1 MPPII
6 KESTTSTATPETV
19 SRAAS
24 APVSSAES
32 APRQQAVAVEVPV
45 TVNGARAMEG
55 SNKREPFS
63 ETTKTV
69 LVFGAGAVIRLSSSV
84 APGQLVFLTNER
96 TKKEVVCQ
104 VVKSKNYRNVSGY
117 VELEF
122 TEAAVGFWGMRFPGD
137 RIGSAAQPAPAAV
150 RPPALN
156 GSQVPTLVRPAAA
169 KIGELPASSAPGN
182 GAAKPSTPAAVTASV
197 PPKLVEPKL
206 VAPKAPV
213 PPKAT
218 SPGTPVTAASSSI
231 VPPPLDSASLL
242 GASKPKSAEP
252 AVPAA
257 SPTAAPKITP
267 ESTVPQS
274 ASPNFPTFEL
284 QRTSDKPAT
293 IFASS
298 PEAPPDLSKVD
309 LSSLAPFFEVKPAAA
324 SVVPPP
330 PQVQVPIDPET
341 ETLKQHTAR
350 LQEELSTMNFA
361 EATSDSPV
369 DHSLEAPSFPLA
381 EKEQVHEKRA
391 QILEPSN
398 APLPAPILAE
408 LDEPAKAAPAVPIS
422 SLHSLDSLEQEE
434 LKIPSWLEPLARN
447 AAAPSSTQELVLREK
462 AKRIAEQPEQPE
474 IEELTAEPKVAVEE
488 AKVSELRIPEF
499 GSALPIDID
508 NEERPVARSSTKS
521 GNSAL
526 LYAAMGAGIVLVAF
540 AGWWYM
546 NQQSGGVR
554 ASLPDTQA
562 PAVSAPATMPL
573 QTKPQEETASKTNL
587 PAQAGPP
594 VSPASLVRSDS
605 TAQANS
611 GSKLSGPA
619 SGGSPATPTRNTQ
632 LSSNSLGGAI
642 VSKSS
647 TEQPGPASA
656 QMKKPSLGEVRLATP
671 KVLRNQ
677 HGQNGAEMD
686 AGLSLEEV
694 QAETDADSLAPS
706 LKLANKE
713 PSAPAPPLAV
723 GGDVKQAKLISS
735 VQPAYPAMAKS
746 QHVSG
751 NVTIDALIDATGRVT
766 TMKVVS
772 GPSLLQQAAMD
783 ALKQWKYQPAML
795 DGKAV
800 PMHLSVTIQFHLQ

>member
-1 MPPII
+1 
-6 KESTTSTATPETV
+6 
-19 SRAAS
+19 
-24 APVSSAES
+24 VSSAES

-84 APGQLVFLTNER
+84 APGQLLFLTNER

-104 VVKSKNYRNVSGY
+104 VVKSKNYRNISGY

-137 RIGSAAQPAPAAV
+137 HIGSAPQPAPVAA
-150 RPPALN
+150 RPPASS
-156 GSQVPTLVRPAAA
+156 GSQAPAPVRPAAA
-169 KIGELPASSAPGN
+169 KIGELPVRNAPGN
-182 GAAKPSTPAAVTASV
+182 GAAKPSVPAAVTASV
-197 PPKLVEPKL
+197 APKL

-213 PPKAT
+213 PPKST
-218 SPGTPVTAASSSI
+218 SPGAPITAASSSI

-274 ASPNFPTFEL
+274 ASPDFPTFDL
-284 QRTSDKPAT
+284 LRTSDKAAT

-298 PEAPPDLSKVD
+298 PEAPSDLSEVD
-309 LSSLAPFFEVKPAAA
+309 LSSLAPFFDVKPAGS

-330 PQVQVPIDPET
+330 PRVQVPIDPET

-361 EATSDSPV
+361 EAASDSPV
-369 DHSLEAPSFPLA
+369 EHSLEAPSFPQA
-381 EKEQVHEKRA
+381 EKEQIHEKRA
-391 QILEPSN
+391 QILEPSS
-398 APLPAPILAE
+398 ALLPAPILAE
-408 LDEPAKAAPAVPIS
+408 LDESAKAAPAVPIP
-422 SLHSLDSLEQEE
+422 SLDSLEQEE
-434 LKIPSWLEPLARN
+434 LKIPSWLEPLARH
-447 AAAPSSTQELVLREK
+447 AAAPSSTQELVFREK
-462 AKRIAEQPEQPE
+462 AKRVAEQPE
-474 IEELTAEPKVAVEE
+474 IEELTAAPNVPVEE
-488 AKVSELRIPEF
+488 GKVSELRIPEF
-499 GSALPIDID
+499 GSALPID
-508 NEERPVARSSTKS
+508 EKESPAASAFTKS
-521 GNSAL
+521 GNTM
-526 LYAAMGAGIVLVAF
+526 LYAAMGAGIVLLAF
-540 AGWWYM
+540 AGWWYI

-554 ASLPDTQA
+554 ASVPDTQA
-562 PAVSAPATMPL
+562 PAVSAPATTPL
-573 QTKPQEETASKTNL
+573 PTKPQEETASKTNL

-594 VSPASLVRSDS
+594 VSPASLVRSDP
-605 TAQANS
+605 TAQTNS
-611 GSKLSGPA
+611 GSKLSGSA
-619 SGGSPATPTRNTQ
+619 SAGSPAMPIHNTQ
-632 LSSNSLGGAI
+632 LSSNSLGGGAI
-642 VSKSS
+642 ASKSS
-647 TEQPGPASA
+647 TEQPAPAPV
-656 QMKKPSLGEVRLATP
+656 QLKKPSLGEVRLATP
-671 KVLRNQ
+671 KVSRNQ
-677 HGQNGAEMD
+677 HAQNGAETD
-686 AGLSLEEV
+686 AGVSLEEV
-694 QAETDADSLAPS
+694 QPETDADSLTPS
-706 LKLANKE
+706 LKLASKE
-713 PSAPAPPLAV
+713 PSAPAAPLVV
-723 GGDVKQAKLISS
+723 GGDVKQARLISS
-735 VQPAYPAMAKS
+735 VPPVYPAMAKA

-751 NVTIDALIDATGRVT
+751 NVTVDALIDANGRVT

>member
-1 MPPII
+1 M
-6 KESTTSTATPETV
+6 PETV

-24 APVSSAES
+24 APGSSGES
-32 APRQQAVAVEVPV
+32 APRQQAVALEVPV
-45 TVNGARAMEG
+45 TVNGARAIEG

-69 LVFGAGAVIRLSSSV
+69 LVFGAGAVIRLASSV

-137 RIGSAAQPAPAAV
+137 RIGAAPQTAPAAV
-150 RPPALN
+150 RPPASS
-156 GSQVPTLVRPAAA
+156 GSQVPARPAAA
-169 KIGELPASSAPGN
+169 KIGELPVGSAPGN
-182 GAAKPSTPAAVTASV
+182 GAAKPSAPVTVTTS
-197 PPKLVEPKL
+197 VEPKL
-206 VAPKAPV
+206 VAPKFVAREAPV
-213 PPKAT
+213 PPKST
-218 SPGTPVTAASSSI
+218 SPGTPITAAGSSI

-242 GASKPKSAEP
+242 GATKPKSGEP

-257 SPTAAPKITP
+257 PPAAPKITP
-267 ESTVPQS
+267 ESALPQS
-274 ASPNFPTFEL
+274 AAPNFPTFDVL
-284 QRTSDKPAT
+284 RTSEKPAS

-298 PEAPPDLSKVD
+298 PEAPSDLPKVD
-309 LSSLAPFFEVKPAAA
+309 LSSLAPFFDVKPAAS

-350 LQEELSTMNFA
+350 LQEELSSMNFA
-361 EATSDSPV
+361 EAASDSPV
-369 DHSLEAPSFPLA
+369 DHSLQTPSFPLV
-381 EKEQVHEKRA
+381 EKDQIHESTA

-408 LDEPAKAAPAVPIS
+408 PDESAKAAPVVPIS
-422 SLHSLDSLEQEE
+422 SLDSLEQEE

-462 AKRIAEQPEQPE
+462 AKRIAEQPKT
-474 IEELTAEPKVAVEE
+474 EELTAEPNVAAEAEE
-488 AKVSELRIPEF
+488 GQVSELRIPEF
-499 GSALPIDID
+499 GSALAID
-508 NEERPVARSSTKS
+508 EEKSTWESPSKKS
-521 GNSAL
+521 GNTML
-526 LYAAMGAGIVLVAF
+526 LYAAIGAGIVLLAF

-554 ASLPDTQA
+554 ASVPDTQA
-562 PAVSAPATMPL
+562 PSVSAPATAPL

-587 PAQAGPP
+587 PAQAGPA
-594 VSPASLVRSDS
+594 VSQASLVRSDS
-605 TAQANS
+605 IAQTNS
-611 GSKLSGPA
+611 GSKLSGSA
-619 SGGSPATPTRNTQ
+619 SAGSSATPTRNTQ
-632 LSSNSLGGAI
+632 LSSNSPDNGTI
-642 VSKSS
+642 VSKSL
-647 TEQPGPASA
+647 TEQTPPASV
-656 QMKKPSLGEVRLATP
+656 QMKKPLLGEVRLATP
-671 KVLRNQ
+671 KVSRSQ
-677 HGQNGAEMD
+677 HAQNGAETD

-694 QAETDADSLAPS
+694 QPETDADSLTPA

-713 PSAPAPPLAV
+713 PSAPAAPLAV

-735 VQPAYPAMAKS
+735 VPPVYPALAKN

-751 NVTIDALIDATGRVT
+751 NVTVDALIDANGRVT
-766 TMKVVS
+766 SMKVVS
-772 GPSLLQQAAMD
+772 GPSLLHQAAMD

-800 PMHLSVTIQFHLQ
+800 PMHLSITIRFNLQ

>member
-6 KESTTSTATPETV
+6 KESDTSTATPETE
-19 SRAAS
+19 SRSAS
-24 APVSSAES
+24 APVSSAEP
-32 APRQQAVAVEVPV
+32 APRQQAVALEVPV

-84 APGQLVFLTNER
+84 APGQLLFLTNER

-137 RIGSAAQPAPAAV
+137 HIGSAAQPAPVTA
-150 RPPALN
+150 RPPASS
-156 GSQVPTLVRPAAA
+156 GSQVPAPVRPAAA
-169 KIGELPASSAPGN
+169 KIGEFPARNAPGN
-182 GAAKPSTPAAVTASV
+182 GAAKPSAPAAVTASV
-197 PPKLVEPKL
+197 EPKLVEPKF

-213 PPKAT
+213 PPKST
-218 SPGTPVTAASSSI
+218 SPGTPITAAGSSI
-231 VPPPLDSASLL
+231 VPPALDSASLL
-242 GASKPKSAEP
+242 GASKPKSAGP
-252 AVPAA
+252 VVAAA
-257 SPTAAPKITP
+257 SSTAAPKITP

-274 ASPNFPTFEL
+274 ASPDFPTFDL
-284 QRTSDKPAT
+284 QRTSDKPAS

-298 PEAPPDLSKVD
+298 PEAPSDLSKVD
-309 LSSLAPFFEVKPAAA
+309 LSSLAPFFEVKPAA
-324 SVVPPP
+324 SPVVPPP

-341 ETLKQHTAR
+341 ETLKQRTAR

-361 EATSDSPV
+361 ESVSDSPV
-369 DHSLEAPSFPLA
+369 NHSLEAPSFPVV
-381 EKEQVHEKRA
+381 EKDQIHEKRA

-398 APLPAPILAE
+398 ASLSAPILAE
-408 LDEPAKAAPAVPIS
+408 PDESAKAAPAVPIS
-422 SLHSLDSLEQEE
+422 SLDSLEQEE

-462 AKRIAEQPEQPE
+462 AKRFAEQPE
-474 IEELTAEPKVAVEE
+474 IEELAAEPNVPAEE
-488 AKVSELRIPEF
+488 GQVSELRIPEF
-499 GSALPIDID
+499 GSALPID
-508 NEERPVARSSTKS
+508 EEESPAASPFTKS
-521 GNSAL
+521 GNSV
-526 LYAAMGAGIVLVAF
+526 LYAAIGAGIVLLAF
-540 AGWWYM
+540 AGWWTM
-546 NQQSGGVR
+546 NQQSGGVH
-554 ASLPDTQA
+554 ASVPDAQA
-562 PAVSAPATMPL
+562 LAVSAPTTAPL

-587 PAQAGPP
+587 PAQEGPA
-594 VSPASLVRSDS
+594 VSQASLVRNDS
-605 TAQANS
+605 IAQTNS
-611 GSKLSGPA
+611 GSKLSGAA
-619 SGGSPATPTRNTQ
+619 SAGSPAMPTRNTQ
-632 LSSNSLGGAI
+632 LSSNSLDSGTI

-647 TEQPGPASA
+647 TEQPAPASV

-671 KVLRNQ
+671 KVSRSQ
-677 HGQNGAEMD
+677 HAQNGAETE

-694 QAETDADSLAPS
+694 KPETDAGGLPPS

-713 PSAPAPPLAV
+713 PSAPAAPLAV

-735 VQPAYPAMAKS
+735 VLPVYPALAKS

-751 NVTIDALIDATGRVT
+751 NVTVDALIDANGRVT

-783 ALKQWKYQPAML
+783 ALRQWKYQPAML

-800 PMHLSVTIQFHLQ
+800 PMHLSVTIQFRAQ

>member
-6 KESTTSTATPETV
+6 KESGTSTATPETV
-19 SRAAS
+19 SRSAS
-24 APVSSAES
+24 APVSSGEP

-45 TVNGARAMEG
+45 TVNGARAIEG

-84 APGQLVFLTNER
+84 APGQLLFLTNER

-104 VVKSKNYRNVSGY
+104 VVKSKNYRNLSGY

-137 RIGSAAQPAPAAV
+137 RIGSAPQPAPAAV

-156 GSQVPTLVRPAAA
+156 GSQVPAPVRPTAA
-169 KIGELPASSAPGN
+169 KIGELPVSSAPGN
-182 GAAKPSTPAAVTASV
+182 GTAKPSTPAAVTMSV
-197 PPKLVEPKL
+197 PPKLVEPKF
-206 VAPKAPV
+206 VASKAPV
-213 PPKAT
+213 PPKST
-218 SPGTPVTAASSSI
+218 SPGAPITTASSSI
-231 VPPPLDSASLL
+231 APPPLDSASLL
-242 GASKPKSAEP
+242 GASKPKSTEP
-252 AVPAA
+252 VVAVAPPAA
-257 SPTAAPKITP
+257 RKITP
-267 ESTVPQS
+267 ESTVLQS
-274 ASPNFPTFEL
+274 ASPDFPTFDL
-284 QRTSDKPAT
+284 QRTSDKAAS
-293 IFASS
+293 FLASS

-309 LSSLAPFFEVKPAAA
+309 LSSLAPFFEVKPAA
-324 SVVPPP
+324 SPVVPPPP
-330 PQVQVPIDPET
+330 PQVQVPIDTET

-361 EATSDSPV
+361 EAASDSPV
-369 DHSLEAPSFPLA
+369 DRSLGGPSFPLA
-381 EKEQVHEKRA
+381 EKDQIHEKRA
-391 QILEPSN
+391 QILEPSSV
-398 APLPAPILAE
+398 PLPAPILAE
-408 LDEPAKAAPAVPIS
+408 LDEPAKAAPAVPIP
-422 SLHSLDSLEQEE
+422 SLDSLEQEE

-447 AAAPSSTQELVLREK
+447 AAAPSSAQELVLREK
-462 AKRIAEQPEQPE
+462 AKRIAEQPE
-474 IEELTAEPKVAVEE
+474 IEELTAEPKVAAEE
-488 AKVSELRIPEF
+488 RKISELRIPEF

-521 GNSAL
+521 GNSTL
-526 LYAAMGAGIVLVAF
+526 LYAAVGAGIVLLAF

-554 ASLPDTQA
+554 ASVPDTQA
-562 PAVSAPATMPL
+562 PAVSAPATTPL

-594 VSPASLVRSDS
+594 VSPASLVRGDS
-605 TAQANS
+605 TAQTNS
-611 GSKLSGPA
+611 GSKLSGSA
-619 SGGSPATPTRNTQ
+619 SAGSSATPTRNTQ
-632 LSSNSLGGAI
+632 LSSNSLESATM
-642 VSKSS
+642 VSKS
-647 TEQPGPASA
+647 TAEQPAPASV
-656 QMKKPSLGEVRLATP
+656 QMKKPSLGEVHLATP
-671 KVLRNQ
+671 KVSRSQ
-677 HGQNGAEMD
+677 HAQNGTESD

-694 QAETDADSLAPS
+694 QPETDADSLTPS

-713 PSAPAPPLAV
+713 PRAPAAPLAV

-735 VQPAYPAMAKS
+735 VPPVYPAMAKS

-751 NVTIDALIDATGRVT
+751 NVTVDALIDVTGRVS